1 MRETFES
8 SPDFVATVMARVY
21 ACEEAK
27 MSARRWFGESRPLRY
42 LLAGGGT
49 VCGVLTALPVF

>member
-1 MRETFES
+1 MLEKFEA
-8 SPDFVATVMARVY
+8 SPDFIAKVMARVHAY
-21 ACEEAK
+21 EEAK
-27 MSARRWFGESRPLRY
+27 ICSRRWLRESRPLRY